1 MILYRLRRAYN
12 SRIVDT
18 KNGIETELSILMTP
32 ILSALK
38 NKRLHKNKNYCFET
52 DWYPLD

>member
-18 KNGIETELSILMTP
+18 KNGIETELSILVTP